1 MSTPYNPNEPQHG
14 WGSQQP
20 YQGSYGAPD
29 QGSDPQQGQD
39 GYGQQPQQGGPGQQG
54 GYGQQGDQGQPQ
66 QLWGQPAQQRGYGQP
81 PQQGGYG
88 HPQQPWGQPPQQGSY
103 DQPTPGY
110 GQQPEQGGYGQPQ
123 QPWGQQPQQ
132 GSYGQPTPGYG
143 QQPEQGGWGQ
153 QPPQGGYGQQPPYG
167 QSPFGAA
174 PAKRGS
180 KLPLIIGGVVA
191 LVVVVVLVL
200 GFTGPAFFKG
210 GKTFDQTALQ
220 SGVQGILTSSY
231 GQKVDSVTCPAAQKV
246 ETGSTFTCQ
255 ASIGGKNTAVTVTVK
270 DSGGT
275 YEVARP

>member
-1 MSTPYNPNEPQHG
+1 MSTPYNPNEPQQG
-14 WGSQQP
+14 WGSQPP

-39 GYGQQPQQGGPGQQG
+39 GYGQPPQQDGPGQQDGYGRPPQQGGH
-54 GYGQQGDQGQPQ
+54 GQQGDQGQPQ
-66 QLWGQPAQQRGYGQP
+66 QPWGQPAQQGSYGQPMPGYGQQP
-81 PQQGGYG
+81 EQGG
-88 HPQQPWGQPPQQGSY
+88 WGQPPQQGSY
-103 DQPTPGY
+103 GQATP
-110 GQQPEQGGYGQPQ
+110 GYGQPQ

-132 GSYGQPTPGYG
+132 GSYGRPTPGYG
-143 QQPEQGGWGQ
+143 QQPEQGG
-153 QPPQGGYGQQPPYG
+153 YGQQAPYG

-231 GQKVDSVTCPAAQKV
+231 GQKVDSVSCPAAEKV
-246 ETGSTFTCQ
+246 ETGRTFTCQ
-255 ASIGGKNTAVTVTVK
+255 ASIGGKNTPVTVTVK
-270 DSGGT
+270 DNGGT